1 MGNQPSDLLEK
12 ISTFLSDGTETLA
25 NAALT
30 EAGKQL
36 AAKQFDNHSTPAAAE
51 PAQAPLL
58 TPAPL
63 RRKWGHRLRSFFG
76 NRFTILALITVAIS
90 GGMIGY
96 LEYFVATQ
104 QGYESITLTSG
115 EDIFFLNNMM
125 PADNGGQEL
134 LWNAVMQMRP
144 EEVRAY
150 KGERTLQVGP
160 GRKTLRLRLKDST
173 LLILGPS
180 SKVTLCRNYGNGARQ
195 LSLEGKAIFQVF
207 PYRNQVLNIQT
218 NGQQL
223 ITEKALVGVTAYPE
237 ANYEAA
243 LIHGEMT
250 IELGTARRKPVP
262 GQAVVQQWE
271 NGKITIN
278 NVDTSKALSWQKGC
292 YTFTGDPLPEVFR
305 QLESIYDVK
314 IILEGDKKD
323 YQTYTGIIIIC
334 KDSSLITALESL
346 KRTDNI
352 EYKIDNC
359 GIVHVWKIN

>member
-1 MGNQPSDLLEK
+1 MGNQPGDFLEK
-12 ISTFLSDGTETLA
+12 ISNFLSDGTETLA
-25 NAALT
+25 NAVFAET
-30 EAGKQL
+30 GKQL

-51 PAQAPLL
+51 SAQALPPP
-58 TPAPL
+58 PAPL
-63 RRKWGHRLRSFFG
+63 RRKWRHRLRSFLG
-76 NRFTILALITVAIS
+76 NRFTILALITITVT
-90 GGMIGY
+90 GGTTGY

-115 EDIFFLNNMM
+115 EDTFFLNNMM
-125 PADNGGQEL
+125 PADNSGQEL
-134 LWNAVMQMRP
+134 LWSTVMQMRP

-150 KGERTLQVGP
+150 KGERTLRVGP

-180 SKVTLCRNYGNGARQ
+180 SKVTLCKNYGHRARR
-195 LSLEGKAIFQVF
+195 LIFEGKATFEVF

-223 ITEKALVGVTAYPE
+223 ITEKALVSVTAYPE

-243 LIHGEMT
+243 LIDGDIT
-250 IELGTARRKPVP
+250 VELNTARRKPIP
-262 GQAVVQQWE
+262 GKAVVQQWE
-271 NGKITIN
+271 NGEITVNSI
-278 NVDTSKALSWQKGC
+278 DTSMALSWQKGC
-292 YTFTGDPLPEVFR
+292 YAFTGDPLPEVFR
-305 QLESIYDVK
+305 QLESIYNVR
-314 IILEGDKKD
+314 IVMEGDKKD
-323 YQTYTGIIIIC
+323 YQTYTGIIC
-334 KDSSLITALESL
+334 KDSSLVTALESL